1 MYSVVIFAVDHPKQP
16 HEEVEVIATSWLVQP
31 DAKLAYWPPFKK
43 STAITSAIKNVMSP
57 TTEWDRFKIRK
68 VVGQYGQYDG
78 PRNYKKNGVLGPNV
92 FCQMYLILCW
102 KIGVQSWPSSQIVKW
117 GRDPSASEKWDLN
130 NMADISHATFSD
142 LVLLLRFKCC
152 WSWLKLLLAECHRTH
167 FMTSQHQF
175 RKCLDVWRHQAIAW
189 ANVDPDLCSH
199 MPSLG
204 HNKPIL

>member
-78 PRNYKKNGVLGPNV
+78 PRN
-92 FCQMYLILCW
+92 
-102 KIGVQSWPSSQIVKW
+102 
-117 GRDPSASEKWDLN
+117 
-130 NMADISHATFSD
+130 
-142 LVLLLRFKCC
+142 
-152 WSWLKLLLAECHRTH
+152 
-167 FMTSQHQF
+167 
-175 RKCLDVWRHQAIAW
+175 
-189 ANVDPDLCSH
+189 
-199 MPSLG
+199 
-204 HNKPIL
+204 